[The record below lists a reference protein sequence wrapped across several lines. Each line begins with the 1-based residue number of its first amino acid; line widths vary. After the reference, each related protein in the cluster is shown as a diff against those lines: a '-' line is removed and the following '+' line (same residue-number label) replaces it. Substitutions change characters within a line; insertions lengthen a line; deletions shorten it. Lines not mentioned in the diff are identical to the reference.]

1 MMTLSI
7 STGSRREMKDVTAK
21 LNRLVAEAKVKE
33 GLLVAYVPHTT
44 AGITINENADPD
56 VPRDILAH
64 LEKLVP
70 PDGPYRHAEGNSD
83 AHIQAGLIGS
93 SVTLIVDDTRLVLGT
108 WQSVFFCEF
117 DGPRNRKLQ
126 VEVIAAS

>member
-1 MMTLSI
+1 MITLSV
-7 STGSRREMKDVTAK
+7 STDRRREMKDVTAE
-21 LNRLVAEAKVKE
+21 LNRTVAEAGITS

-70 PDGPYRHAEGNSD
+70 AKAGYHHAEGNSD

-93 SVTLIVDDTRLVLGT
+93 SVTVIIDRGRLVLGT
-108 WQSVFFCEF
+108 WQSIFYCEF
-117 DGPRNRKLQ
+117 DGPRNRKLH
-126 VEVIAAS
+126 VELISS